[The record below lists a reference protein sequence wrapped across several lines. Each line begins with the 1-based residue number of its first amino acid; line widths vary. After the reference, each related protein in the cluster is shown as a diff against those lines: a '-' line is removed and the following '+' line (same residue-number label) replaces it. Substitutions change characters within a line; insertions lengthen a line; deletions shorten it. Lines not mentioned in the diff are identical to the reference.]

1 MTGYVLGID
10 VGTTGIKAILVD
22 KESNI
27 IGSGSREIPLVFPH
41 PDWVEQDPEAIWKL
55 LLESVEEV
63 ISVSNIDKSRIEAV
77 GISHQGES
85 VVAWDGT
92 TGTPYYNNIVWQ
104 DRRTA
109 DRCDRISKELSTEIT
124 KKTGL
129 NIDPVFSST
138 KIEWLL
144 QNVPEVQTEL
154 HKGRVRASTLD
165 TWLVWR
171 LSGGAGFFT
180 DYTSASRT
188 MLFNLK
194 TKQWD
199 DALLREFSIPRDILA
214 DPKPSSYHFGITDPT
229 RFLGIEAPITG
240 IVVDQQGA
248 IFGQACFEKGDSK
261 TTYGTSCGIYL
272 ITGDEITS
280 SKNGMTVTIA
290 VGLEDEMIYAE
301 EGAVYIT
308 GAAIQWLRD
317 GLQIIANAD
326 ETKEMAE
333 TVENTMG
340 VYFVPTFVGVTA
352 PYWDYRTRGTIIGL
366 TRSVT
371 REHIVRAALESIAY
385 QVRDM
390 IGLMEDDTGLKV
402 SRMKADGGAVNN
414 SFLMQFQADI
424 LGVPVIVPEVTETT
438 CLGTA
443 YIAGLQIGFWRNM
456 KEIQY
461 NWKMKKTYNP
471 SMDMSK
477 REELYHGWTEA
488 LKRTIEIYK

>member
-1 MTGYVLGID
+1 MGYILGID
-10 VGTTGIKAILVD
+10 VGTTGIKAIIVD
-22 KESNI
+22 HESNI
-27 IGSGSREIPLVFPH
+27 IGTGTREISLIFPH
-41 PDWVEQDPEAIWKL
+41 PDWVEQDPEKIWTL
-55 LLESVEEV
+55 LLESVQEALSSSK
-63 ISVSNIDKSRIEAV
+63 IKKQDIEAV

-85 VVAWDGT
+85 VVAWDSV
-92 TGTPYYNNIVWQ
+92 TGKPYYNNIVWQ

-109 DRCDRISKELSTEIT
+109 DRCDRINKKLSDIINE
-124 KKTGL
+124 KTGL

-138 KIEWLL
+138 KMEWLL
-144 QNVPEVQTEL
+144 KNVPEIRPSL
-154 HKGRVRASTLD
+154 KKGRVRTSTLD
-165 TWLVWR
+165 TWVVWR
-171 LSGGAGFFT
+171 LSGGAGFYT

-188 MLFNLK
+188 MLFDLEK
-194 TKQWD
+194 KQWD
-199 DALLREFSIPRDILA
+199 DMLLREFSIPRDILA
-214 DPKPSSYHFGITDPT
+214 DPKPSSYNFGVTDPKL
-229 RFLGIEAPITG
+229 FLGIEAPITG

-290 VGLEDEMIYAE
+290 VGLKDKVIYAE

-317 GLQIIANAD
+317 GLQIISNAD

-333 TVENTMG
+333 SVENTMG

-366 TRSVT
+366 TRAVT
-371 REHIVRAALESIAY
+371 KEHIARATLESIAY
-385 QVRDM
+385 QVKDM
-390 IGLMEDDTGLKV
+390 ISLMEDDTGLKV
-402 SRMKADGGAVNN
+402 SQLKADGGAVNN

-443 YIAGLQIGFWRNM
+443 YIAGLQVGFWRNM
-456 KEIQY
+456 KEIQ
-461 NWKMKKTYNP
+461 NSWKVRKTYNP
-471 SMDMSK
+471 SMEISK
-477 REELYHGWTEA
+477 REELYNGWSKA
-488 LKRTIEIYK
+488 LKKTIEIYK

>member
-1 MTGYVLGID
+1 MSGYILGID
-10 VGTTGIKAILVD
+10 IGTTGIKAIIVD
-22 KESNI
+22 RESNI
-27 IGSGSREIPLVFPH
+27 QGSGSREISLVFPH
-41 PDWVEQDPEAIWKL
+41 PDWVEQDPDVIWNL
-55 LLESVEEV
+55 LLDTVQEAL
-63 ISVSNIDKSRIEAV
+63 SVSKVDKGKIEAV

-85 VVAWDGT
+85 VVAWDPE

-109 DRCDRISKELSTEIT
+109 DRCDKIGEKLSAEIT
-124 KKTGL
+124 EKTGL

-144 QNVPEVQTEL
+144 RNVPEIRAGL
-154 HKGRVRASTLD
+154 PKGRVRASTLD
-165 TWLVWR
+165 TWVVWR
-171 LSGGAGFFT
+171 LTGGAGFFT

-188 MLFNLK
+188 MLFNLR

-199 DALLREFSIPRDILA
+199 DALLREFSIPREILA
-214 DPKPSSYHFGITDPT
+214 DPKPSSYYFGTTDPKI
-229 RFLGIEAPITG
+229 FLGIEAPITG

-290 VGLEDEMIYAE
+290 LGLENKITYAE

-317 GLQIIANAD
+317 GLGIIDSASDIEKLAVSV
-326 ETKEMAE
+326 K
-333 TVENTMG
+333 NTMG

-366 TRSVT
+366 TRAVT
-371 REHIVRAALESIAY
+371 KAHLARATLESIAY

-390 IGLMEDDTGLKV
+390 IGMMEDDTGLKV
-402 SRMKADGGAVNN
+402 SRMKADGGAVRNA
-414 SFLMQFQADI
+414 FLMQFQADI
-424 LGVPVIVPEVTETT
+424 LGIPVIVPEVTETT

-443 YIAGLQIGFWRNM
+443 FIAGLKVGFW
-456 KEIQY
+456 KSLEEVQSV
-461 NWKMKKTYNP
+461 WKIHKTYEP
-471 SMDMSK
+471 SMAESE
-477 REELYHGWTEA
+477 REELYSGWSNA
-488 LKRTIEIYK
+488 LKKTIEVYT